1 MAHGAGQT
9 GNTAI
14 HETLKDY
21 CLRVIRFVSRSAL
34 DPHLYFER
42 KLVGDVSVAESIK
55 QLLDI
60 LTGLLDWIDE
70 TTTDVSHL
78 SGFDKELSHSGL
90 PSLSLLCAPETR
102 SAGLVL
108 ACNGIR
114 TPTEHR
120 LVQELIK
127 NVTLKDADRS
137 IAERLLAENERD

>member
-1 MAHGAGQT
+1 MARGAGQT
-9 GNTAI
+9 GNTAT

-42 KLVGDVSVAESIK
+42 KLIGDVSVAESIE

-70 TTTDVSHL
+70 TTTDVSHF
-78 SGFDKELSHSGL
+78 SGFDKELSRAGL
-90 PSLSLLCAPETR
+90 PSLSLLSAPETR

-114 TPTEHR
+114 TPAEQQ
-120 LVQELIK
+120 LVRELIK
-127 NVTLKDADRS
+127 NVTLQDADRS
-137 IAERLLAENERD
+137 IAERLLARNARD